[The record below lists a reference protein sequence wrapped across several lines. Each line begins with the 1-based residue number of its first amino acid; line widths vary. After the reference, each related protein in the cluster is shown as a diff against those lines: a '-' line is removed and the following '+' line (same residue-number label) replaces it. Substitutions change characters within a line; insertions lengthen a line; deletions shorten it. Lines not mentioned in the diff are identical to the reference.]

1 MPSQKKLALI
11 GILDPEGKN
20 NNPLTEQ
27 PYSETYKN
35 LGKVWSKFPAY
46 NDPEKYI
53 ETINN
58 NDVVLVVSGTGSGKT
73 VLFPKYALHALDYQ
87 GKIAI
92 TLPKRDIAESA
103 AQFAA
108 DTLDVKIGEEVG
120 YQFRDAGKNT
130 FSTRT
135 KLLYCTDGTL
145 VARLLGDPELK
156 EFDAVVIDEA
166 HERKV
171 NIDFLLYLLRNVL
184 NKRPG
189 FKLIIMSATINY
201 QIFKKYYEKYRF
213 IDLSIGTKPN
223 YPIKS
228 IFLKENL
235 NISKNEYLNHGLDL
249 IKNLLKENNK
259 GGILFF
265 VTSISETNDMCQKLV
280 DGDSS
285 FKDMNICVPM
295 FSGMNEEQK
304 KIATHKDYYRGFVKD
319 GRKIIISTNVAE
331 SSLTVEGIEFV
342 IDSGLELRSSFDPVN
357 RINILEKTL
366 ITHAQ
371 AKQRMGRTGRTGP
384 GTCYH
389 LYTEETFENTMEKFP
404 LPAIRIESIS
414 YEIIRLM
421 GLNDSYKIQDVKT
434 MLQNFIEPPDKTYL
448 KHELKYLK
456 NIGMITDDS
465 ETGELSKIGK
475 FISEL
480 QIEPNYGLAL
490 IMGYRLN
497 CFREVACII
506 SVIDITKGSIDKLF
520 TVQVDET
527 NVGEGEGEGEKNK
540 DKNKNKDWLK
550 NKLRSVK
557 KDYTDQ
563 YGDHIAI
570 LKIFKEYE
578 EKRKNVDSLTAWTY
592 KYFLKRDVL
601 EKSYQSYL
609 KMKNRYRNRISQFVQ
624 TNYEKTDQNIL
635 NAELKYKVMAS
646 FIYSLTQG
654 DMDRLKHFVLI
665 QKDGQLEL
673 ADGKITAIQ
682 IDPDSFIN
690 HDKIGKNKI
699 FFHQLFKNNNN
710 PIKAKIITRISQ
722 KSLKIVEECAKS

>member
-1 MPSQKKLALI
+1 MPPTSISQRI
-11 GILDPEGKN
+11 GILDPDGKN
-20 NNPLTEQ
+20 LNPLTEQ

-35 LGKVWSKFPAY
+35 LGKVWSNFPAY

-53 ETINN
+53 DTIKK

-130 FSTRT
+130 FSSKT

-145 VARLLGDPELK
+145 VARLMGDPELK
-156 EFDAVVIDEA
+156 EFDTVVIDEA

-184 NKRPG
+184 DKRSG
-189 FKLIIMSATINY
+189 FKLIIMSATINH
-201 QIFKKYYEKYRF
+201 QIFKKYYERYRF
-213 IDLSIGTKPN
+213 VDLSIGTKPN

-235 NISKNEYLNHGLDL
+235 NIGKNEYLNHGIDL
-249 IKNLLKENNK
+249 IKKLLKDNSK

-265 VTSISETNDMCQKLV
+265 VTSISETNDVCQKLA
-280 DGDSS
+280 DSDNS
-285 FKDMNICVPM
+285 FKDTNICVSM
-295 FSGMNEEQK
+295 YSGMNEEQK
-304 KIATHKDYYRGFVKD
+304 KIATHKDYFRGFVKD
-319 GRKIIISTNVAE
+319 GRKIIIATNVAE

-342 IDSGLELRSSFDPVN
+342 IDSGIELRSSFNPKN
-357 RINILEKTL
+357 RINILEKIL

-389 LYTEETFENTMEKFP
+389 LYTEDTYENTMERFP
-404 LPAIRIESIS
+404 SPAIRIESIS
-414 YEIIRLM
+414 NEIIRLM
-421 GLNDSYKIQDVKT
+421 GLSDSQTLQGVKL
-434 MLQNFIEPPDKTYL
+434 MLQNFIEPPDKNYVEY
-448 KHELKYLK
+448 ELKYLAD
-456 NIGMITDDS
+456 IGMFTNNSNKMKDTD
-465 ETGELSKIGK
+465 ELSKIGR
-475 FISEL
+475 FVSAL

-497 CFREVACII
+497 CFREVASVIA
-506 SVIDITKGSIDKLF
+506 VIDIIKGSIDKLF

-527 NVGEGEGEGEKNK
+527 TEVKE
-540 DKNKNKDWLK
+540 NKNKDWLK
-550 NKLRSVK
+550 NKMKIVK
-557 KDYTDQ
+557 KDYNDQ

-578 EKRKNVDSLTAWTY
+578 EKRKESEELNSWTY

-601 EKSYQSYL
+601 EKSYQAYL
-609 KMKNRYRNRISQFVQ
+609 KMKNRHRNQISQYVQ
-624 TNYEKTDQNIL
+624 TNFEKTNQDIL
-635 NAELKYKVMAS
+635 NIGLKYKVMAS
-646 FIYSLTQG
+646 FIFSITNGNIDKLNQY
-654 DMDRLKHFVLI
+654 VLEM
-665 QKDGQLEL
+665 KDGQLESL
-673 ADGKITAIQ
+673 DGKLFGIQ
-682 IDPDSFIN
+682 FDPDSFIN
-690 HDKIGKNKI
+690 RDKIGNNKL
-699 FFHQLFKNNNN
+699 FYHQLFKNNNN

-722 KSLKIVEECAKS
+722 KSLKIVEECVEG